1 MLLNLISQHLF
12 LWEDYQMEQV
22 TLKERIVCILQG
34 LGRPASIK
42 EITEHVSDKPS
53 STVRGRLNENV
64 DIF

>member
-1 MLLNLISQHLF
+1 
-12 LWEDYQMEQV
+12 MEQV